1 MLAAC
6 LSQVLCLWECCWAC
20 PLTPHLH
27 LYLAAA
33 VLIQHRRLLLADAA
47 LDFDGL
53 LRFCVELA
61 GKLDL
66 SGCLRLAETLVLIA
80 GQAGAELLA
89 GLP

>member
-1 MLAAC
+1 M
-6 LSQVLCLWECCWAC
+6 LCLWEACWAC

-33 VLIQHRRLLLADAA
+33 VLIQHRRLLLTDPA

-53 LRFCVELA
+53 LRFCVGLA
-61 GKLDL
+61 GRLEL
-66 SGCLRLAETLVLIA
+66 GGCLRLAEALALIA
-80 GQAGAELLA
+80 GDAGKELLA